1 MLTAEEN
8 ETFTR
13 VGPGTPMGRLMRWYW
28 HPIAASSQLDEN
40 PVMPVTLLGES
51 LVLYRDRSGTVGLVD
66 NACAH
71 RRVNLVFGI
80 PEEEGLRCPY
90 HGWRYDETGQCL
102 EMPAEPADTTFPGR
116 VKITAYPVE
125 ELAGLVFAYL
135 GPQPAPLL
143 PRWDLFV
150 YDNVVRDI
158 GLQVLPCNWLQM
170 QENDTDPAHLAWLHG
185 RFANYA
191 LERLGRPD
199 LQRSMGGNFVG
210 SITEK
215 RNWQPYEQGIMNFD
229 KRGGAQEWQPVRPMI
244 FPNMNSFST
253 ELMYRVPVDDTHTLH
268 VFYASYP
275 QEPGAQKQEKVP
287 YFTIPASVDEN
298 RMPIWGELDNNGGQD
313 SMAWIAQGDIVDRTK
328 EKLAESDR
336 GILVFR
342 EMLRRQL
349 RVVEDGGEP
358 MNVFRD
364 PAANERIDIPPRSG
378 APEWAGPE
386 QVLRGRATGQYK
398 HSPIM
403 KEMVEK
409 YRGKKALTGPVR

>member
-1 MLTAEEN
+1 
-8 ETFTR
+8 
-13 VGPGTPMGRLMRWYW
+13 
-28 HPIAASSQLDEN
+28 
-40 PVMPVTLLGES
+40 
-51 LVLYRDRSGTVGLVD
+51 
-66 NACAH
+66 
-71 RRVNLVFGI
+71 
-80 PEEEGLRCPY
+80 
-90 HGWRYDETGQCL
+90 
-102 EMPAEPADTTFPGR
+102 
-116 VKITAYPVE
+116 
-125 ELAGLVFAYL
+125 
-135 GPQPAPLL
+135 
-143 PRWDLFV
+143 
-150 YDNVVRDI
+150 
-158 GLQVLPCNWLQM
+158 M

-199 LQRSMGGNFVG
+199 LQRAMGGNFGG

-215 RNWQPYEQGIMNFD
+215 RNWQPYEQGIMNVD
-229 KRGGAQEWQPVRPMI
+229 KRGGSQEWQPVRPSI

-268 VFYASYP
+268 VFYAAYP
-275 QEPGAQKQEKVP
+275 QEPDAQRQEKVP
-287 YFTIPASVDEN
+287 FFTIPVSVDAD

-328 EKLAESDR
+328 ERLAESDK
-336 GILVFR
+336 GILMFR

-364 PAANERIDIPPRSG
+364 AAGNERIDIPPRSG
-378 APEWAGPE
+378 PPEWAGPE
-386 QVLRGRATGQYK
+386 HALRGRATGQYK

-409 YRGKKALTGPVR
+409 YRGKEALLDPVR